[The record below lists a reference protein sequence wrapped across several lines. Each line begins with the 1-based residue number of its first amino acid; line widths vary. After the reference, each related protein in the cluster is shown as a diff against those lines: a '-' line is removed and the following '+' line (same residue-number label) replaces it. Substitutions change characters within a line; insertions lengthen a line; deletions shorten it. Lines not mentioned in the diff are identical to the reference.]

1 MEIIDLYLHFY
12 SGLAVTDRAERTRPD
27 LETSVCTSVA
37 VREEVLVLQKSWSRG
52 GAEAPLCLSRQTQP
66 WNKGASAAVFIL
78 G

>member
-1 MEIIDLYLHFY
+1 MAIIDLHLHFY
-12 SGLAVTDRAERTRPD
+12 TVLAVMDRAERTRPD

-66 WNKGASAAVFIL
+66 WNKGVSAAVLIL

>member
-1 MEIIDLYLHFY
+1 MEIIDLHLHFY
-12 SGLAVTDRAERTRPD
+12 TALAVMDRAERTRPD
-27 LETSVCTSVA
+27 LETSVRTGVA

-66 WNKGASAAVFIL
+66 WDKGASTAVFIL